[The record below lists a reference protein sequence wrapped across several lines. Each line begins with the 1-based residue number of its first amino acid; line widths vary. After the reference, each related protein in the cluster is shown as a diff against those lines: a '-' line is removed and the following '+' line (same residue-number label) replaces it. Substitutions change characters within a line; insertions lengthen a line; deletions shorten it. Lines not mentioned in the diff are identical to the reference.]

1 MQPTP
6 AATRSTR
13 TPGTKPKR
21 STPTLIGTNLP
32 AEGGT
37 IGAITVLP
45 TGHVHALIVS
55 DAEHAFRSAWGPRKL
70 IKGATGIDGM
80 ASTKAMAK
88 AGSEA
93 AQRILDL
100 RAAGHADWFL
110 ASRLEHLALYQC
122 APGLFPNE
130 AYWTSTQCSAF
141 SAWCQYLGYGNQYGD
156 SLGGEAWCRPVRRLV
171 LSSFNPSLAGPE
183 A

>member
-1 MQPTP
+1 MSAARTRARPTI
-6 AATRSTR
+6 
-13 TPGTKPKR
+13 
-21 STPTLIGTNLP
+21 IGTHLP
-32 AEGGT
+32 DEGGT

-70 IKGATGIDGM
+70 IKGATGIDGL

-93 AQRILDL
+93 AQHILDL

-110 ASRLEHLALYQC
+110 ASRLEHLALHQC
-122 APGLFPNE
+122 APGLFPKE
-130 AYWTSTQCSAF
+130 LHWTSTQYSADN
-141 SAWCQYLGYGNQYGD
+141 AWGQYFLNGLQNYYSLGY
-156 SLGGEAWCRPVRRLV
+156 EAWCRPVRRLL
-171 LSSFNPSLAGPE
+171 LSSFNPSLAGP
-183 A
+183 AA